1 MSSPSRMRQSVSY
14 HLDILGEADQG
25 KLSVVTLIVSVL
37 LVFPHPVR
45 VVILSKMSLVL
56 DVDASHS
63 SVGDNHPVILHSKIV
78 DVPDRAVHPVQ
89 G

>member
-1 MSSPSRMRQSVSY
+1 MRQSVSY
-14 HLDILGEADQG
+14 HLDILREADQG
-25 KLSVVTLIVSVL
+25 ELSVMTLVVPVL

-56 DVDASHS
+56 DVNTSHS
-63 SVGDNHPVILHSKIV
+63 SVGDNHPVVLHSEIV

-89 G
+89 R